1 MFSRALLL
9 FLLGLLELLALI
21 MPESLLDLA
30 PPSFL
35 FIRACLI
42 GTLVFI
48 YCICREGKGFVPF
61 SAIPLLVSFFLLPF
75 GSTDFSEYLTCA
87 YALSPVWAAELLL
100 ARASSKRFPGLH
112 ASQFGFFGNIGLCL
126 LILFPIYVCYVVLNL
141 AG

>member
-9 FLLGLLELLALI
+9 FLLGVLELLALGI
-21 MPESLLDLA
+21 MPDSFLDLA
-30 PPSFL
+30 PP
-35 FIRACLI
+35 FILVRICLI
-42 GTLVFI
+42 GALVFI

-61 SAIPLLVSFFLLPF
+61 SAIPMVISFLPF
-75 GSTDFSEYLTCA
+75 GNADLSEYLICA

-100 ARASSKRFPGLH
+100 VYASSKRFPGLH

-126 LILFPIYVCYVVLNL
+126 LILFPIYVSCALPNL